1 MNTNNSLEKDEVNE
15 ENATKSSDLFLLSEY
30 IRCNSDSSRWS
41 SAITLF
47 ISLTAASLI
56 AFLGSFVSFQ
66 DPDSLAGS
74 DVMAERGT
82 IAIQTDSVGFFYKGT
97 SNLDWYRIKPKVKA
111 FYPTLLL
118 KSESKDSTCIQY
130 LESLTKSD
138 ADTLVNTSSECAT
151 PKGVNEGGGSIDR
164 EITNGTINGTKSDA
178 DTLVNTSSEC
188 ATPKGVN
195 EGGGSIDRKI
205 TNDTINWTKLNYIV
219 ERDSK
224 SSEYPSPFQF
234 LFSSITFLGLIFSL
248 YFYILRRDIEKK
260 IMELTREI
268 EKREVEY
275 RKEQEKIAKE
285 KNEVNKIS
293 KTS

>member
-74 DVMAERGT
+74 DVMEERGT
-82 IAIQTDSVGFFYKGT
+82 IAIQTDSVGFFYRGT
-97 SNLDWYRIKPKVKA
+97 SNIEWYRIKPKVKA

-118 KSESKDSTCIQY
+118 KSESKDSACIQY
-130 LESLTKSD
+130 LESLAKSD
-138 ADTLVNTSSECAT
+138 ADTLVNISSECAT
-151 PKGVNEGGGSIDR
+151 PKGVDE
-164 EITNGTINGTKSDA
+164 E
-178 DTLVNTSSEC
+178 
-188 ATPKGVN
+188 
-195 EGGGSIDRKI
+195 GGSIDRKI

-268 EKREVEY
+268 ERREVEY